1 MVSRLCNGCG
11 SSFQALPV
19 PFFFFLFCLLLL
31 LLRGPDISPLR
42 AHQNPNSTP
51 IVLFIVSGPHRGGSQ
66 ILLRFYALQRGSTA
80 KFTRPKVVCKQKG
93 LTFEP
98 NSGVSVDNHHGFS
111 VKLSG
116 SVNLFSMYSIS
127 SSKVW
132 VYGVRTAGD
141 ERASE
146 DGLVVKLMKYA
157 VIESCRPVWSIC
169 VAFGLAV
176 FGEENGVRVFD
187 LRLLGKGHSK
197 KVKNMTSNSKNGF
210 RGPRLPN
217 GVISES
223 TTGHSENAC
232 DCHLEGKI
240 DKHCGS
246 IKQKCLKLKQDTHIG
261 HACYVTFERDD
272 SLDLKSPSKPVL
284 SLKATS
290 IQALSPETFMVLDSH
305 GDLHLLCLPKSN
317 TFSSPNFKIHLRRLP
332 CTMKVQHLAALPD
345 SSLRAETVWVSD
357 GHYSVHVINGC
368 DIDAANG
375 EKDGNDI
382 EEKLRQISVGQ
393 AIFTSEK
400 IQALVPLSSH
410 GTLILGQDRS
420 MRPVEC
426 LFKNPCILEIG
437 VSETRV
443 QPWHNLLD
451 GLGTIAG
458 TPVYLYFPW
467 SRAEQ

>member
-1 MVSRLCNGCG
+1 MVVVQASKLSLSP
-11 SSFQALPV
+11 SSSSSSASSSSSSAAPTSLLFEPTSQSLALTHPDSSLS
-19 PFFFFLFCLLLL
+19 LFPSLTSLLSLSSLPPPQTLIQPPSSSSIFLLLQ
-31 LLRGPDISPLR
+31 
-42 AHQNPNSTP
+42 QNPNSTP

-246 IKQKCLKLKQDTHIG
+246 
-261 HACYVTFERDD
+261 
-272 SLDLKSPSKPVL
+272 
-284 SLKATS
+284 
-290 IQALSPETFMVLDSH
+290 
-305 GDLHLLCLPKSN
+305 
-317 TFSSPNFKIHLRRLP
+317 
-332 CTMKVQHLAALPD
+332 
-345 SSLRAETVWVSD
+345 RAETVWVSD

-410 GTLILGQDRS
+410 GTLILGQGS
-420 MRPVEC
+420 IYVY
-426 LFKNPCILEIG
+426 
-437 VSETRV
+437 
-443 QPWHNLLD
+443 
-451 GLGTIAG
+451 TI
-458 TPVYLYFPW
+458 
-467 SRAEQ
+467 S